1 MRKLFSLFVA
11 LFATISLWSYDFQS
25 GDLYYKFG
33 NAEGVKNLDTIGWN
47 IPAECLTV
55 AQARE
60 ICAALENG
68 ATTGTK
74 YYVKGW
80 VKKLASKHE
89 EGVTK
94 YNNAE
99 FFIEDVKG
107 ANSQED
113 FEAHQ
118 VYGPNGS
125 KITSL
130 DQVLVG
136 DYVVLYG
143 ELTNYNGTY
152 ETVGKG
158 AAHIW
163 KSTNPALGG
172 NGNTGNNPTELV
184 GNGTYENPYT
194 ANDVLLLNNSNAGNY
209 WVKAH
214 IVGQVNGASM
224 SGGAEFNAPF
234 SSSTNQVT
242 GEETGY
248 NTNILIANSAD
259 VADVSQCV
267 PVQLPSGAVR
277 TGLNLVQNPDNDGQE
292 VLLYGSLEKYLNVA
306 GVKATQYAKIGDKEF
321 GVNPNIEPKE
331 PTAKVV
337 TIAEF
342 YAAPEATDVY
352 YELTGTISG
361 LSAGGNATIY
371 GNFDLTDETG
381 TVYVYG
387 LTKEF
392 IAVGSTSNDKSFASL
407 GLKDGDK
414 ITLRGF
420 RGSYNGKIEVI
431 GAYFVKLISSDNEI
445 PNPDGNDDYT
455 TPEGAIVF
463 DADTEN
469 AGIGTDNNNATSYTI
484 TKNGVTITVS
494 SGILGTY
501 NGESHYRIYKNQTL
515 TATTTAGNIKS
526 IEFTCIANGDA
537 KYGPGCF
544 TASAGEYGHNGGA
557 VGTWTGEATEVV
569 FTASLNQVRVTQIAV
584 VIENESNNTTKQN
597 IVFNAPKEHYVVVT
611 NQTNDATNYNTLT
624 EVAIPAT
631 VEYNGITYV
640 VSGIDNYA
648 FAQAENLQSITILEN
663 IKAIG
668 NCAFANC
675 YNLQTITFESEEP
688 PHIFYNTFDNMHYD
702 VQVYVP
708 CGAVSAYQSAGIY
721 NAQEAP
727 AEYNIYLSTEVGG
740 NARIDYNT
748 LCGAR
753 ISAYPDYG
761 YHFVQWSDGNTDN
774 PRDLKLTQDTIL
786 TAEFAQTISG
796 KCGKNLYWSY
806 NESDQSISITGSGEM
821 YNYTSETQPWWLFK
835 EEIKMVTTSNTAT
848 SIGEYAFAGAI
859 RLADVYLGSNIE
871 TIAENAFAECNR
883 LYHIY
888 CYPTYP
894 PFAKQ
899 SSFANY
905 NIYLHVPCAY
915 KEDYDL
921 DVVFGNF
928 KYIECIGAETDN
940 TSTDTV
946 IINASS
952 THVTITWPTEENANT
967 YTIVIKNGD
976 IVFCTLTFNANGQLL
991 NIAFAPAKNGSN
1003 HTAQYATQTTN
1014 GLRFT
1019 VTGLNESTHYTYD
1032 ITAKNNEGDTIQTH
1046 TGAFTTK
1053 SNASTEV
1060 DNINTQTSAIQKLFH
1075 DNQLL
1080 ILRDGKTYNVMGQEL

>member
-11 LFATISLWSYDFQS
+11 LFATINLWSYDFQY

-33 NAEGVKNLDTIGWN
+33 NAEGIENPDTIGWN

-80 VKKLASKHE
+80 VKKIHNNHASAIS
-89 EGVTK
+89 G
-94 YNNAE
+94 YGNAQ
-99 FFIEDVKG
+99 FYMEDVKG

-113 FEAHQ
+113 FEAYQ

-143 ELTNYNGTY
+143 ELTNYNGKY
-152 ETVGKG
+152 KTVGRG
-158 AAHIW
+158 AAYIC
-163 KSTNPALGG
+163 KSSNPALGG
-172 NGNTGNNPTELV
+172 NGNTGNFPTDVV
-184 GNGTYENPYT
+184 GAGTFENPYT
-194 ANDVLLLNNSNAGNY
+194 ASDVVAMANTVAGNY
-209 WVKAH
+209 YVKAY
-214 IVGQVNGASM
+214 IVGQVNGMNMDALELS
-224 SGGAEFNAPF
+224 APWGT
-234 SSSTNQVT
+234 SDGKT
-242 GEETGY
+242 Y
-248 NTNILIANSAD
+248 NTNIVIASSTDETNAEMM
-259 VADVSQCV
+259 V
-267 PVQLPSGAVR
+267 PVQLPSGALR
-277 TGLNLVQNPDNDGQE
+277 TGLNLPENPDMHGKE
-292 VLLYGSLEKYLNVA
+292 ILIYGSLEKYFGAA
-306 GVKATQYAKIGDKEF
+306 GIKTPSYAVVDGKEF
-321 GVNPNIEPKE
+321 GTKPVETTGDELLNETLGTQDSFDKF
-331 PTAKVV
+331 TAVSVSGEQVWSYDAGYKC
-337 TIAEF
+337 AKMSG
-342 YAAPEATDVY
+342 YAN
-352 YELTGTISG
+352 
-361 LSAGGNATIY
+361 NATIP
-371 GNFDLTDETG
+371 NEDWFVSPAMDLSCVSAATLIFNHEFGPASVVPNTDETKAQY
-381 TVYVYG
+381 TVWVSNDFNGDVKTATWTELKGIVYG
-387 LTKEF
+387 T
-392 IAVGSTSNDKSFASL
+392 
-407 GLKDGDK
+407 
-414 ITLRGF
+414 
-420 RGSYNGKIEVI
+420 
-431 GAYFVKLISSDNEI
+431 
-445 PNPDGNDDYT
+445 
-455 TPEGAIVF
+455 EGW
-463 DADTEN
+463 
-469 AGIGTDNNNATSYTI
+469 GW
-484 TKNGVTITVS
+484 VS
-494 SGILGTY
+494 SGDIAIPSANLKA
-501 NGESHYRIYKNQTL
+501 NCRIAWKYVCKDLSATWDIKKIIVKPVSTNAVKQKSTL
-515 TATTTAGNIKS
+515 EAAPTTTNDQYVI
-526 IEFTCIANGDA
+526 
-537 KYGPGCF
+537 
-544 TASAGEYGHNGGA
+544 
-557 VGTWTGEATEVV
+557 VTWQT
-569 FTASLNQVRVTQIAV
+569 ID
-584 VIENESNNTTKQN
+584 EN
-597 IVFNAPKEHYVVVT
+597 
-611 NQTNDATNYNTLT
+611 NYNTLT
-624 EVAIPAT
+624 DVEIPET
-631 VEYNGITYV
+631 VEYNGITYI
-640 VSGIDNYA
+640 VSGIDDYA
-648 FAQAENLQSITILEN
+648 FAYAENLQSITIPQN

-675 YNLQTITFESEEP
+675 YNLQSITFTSEEP
-688 PHIFYNTFDNMHYD
+688 PHIFYETFDNMYSD
-702 VQVYVP
+702 VQMYVP
-708 CGAVSAYQSAGIY
+708 CGTVSAYQSAGIY
-721 NAQEAP
+721 NAQEPP
-727 AEYNIYLSTEVGG
+727 AEYNIYLSEVGG

-774 PRDLKLTQDTIL
+774 PRIIELTQDTIL
-786 TAEFAQTISG
+786 TAEFAQIISG
-796 KCGKNLYWSY
+796 RCGDNLYWSY

-821 YNYTSETQPWWLFK
+821 YNYTSETQPWLLFK
-835 EEIKMVTTSNTAT
+835 EQIKMLTTSNTTT
-848 SIGEYAFAGAI
+848 SIGESAFAGAI
-859 RLADVYLGSNIE
+859 RLADVHLGSNIE

-905 NIYLHVPCAY
+905 NIYLHVPCEY

-928 KYIECIGAETDN
+928 KYIECLGAETDK

-946 IINASS
+946 IVNASS

-991 NIAFAPAKNGSN
+991 NIAFTPAKNGSN
-1003 HTAQYATQTTN
+1003 RTAQHTTQTAN

-1053 SNASTEV
+1053 SNSSTEV

-1075 DNQLL
+1075 NNQLL
-1080 ILRDGKTYNVMGQEL
+1080 ILRDGKTYTIMGQEL

>member
-1 MRKLFSLFVA
+1 
-11 LFATISLWSYDFQS
+11 
-25 GDLYYKFG
+25 
-33 NAEGVKNLDTIGWN
+33 
-47 IPAECLTV
+47 
-55 AQARE
+55 
-60 ICAALENG
+60 
-68 ATTGTK
+68 
-74 YYVKGW
+74 
-80 VKKLASKHE
+80 
-89 EGVTK
+89 
-94 YNNAE
+94 
-99 FFIEDVKG
+99 
-107 ANSQED
+107 
-113 FEAHQ
+113 
-118 VYGPNGS
+118 
-125 KITSL
+125 
-130 DQVLVG
+130 
-136 DYVVLYG
+136 
-143 ELTNYNGTY
+143 
-152 ETVGKG
+152 
-158 AAHIW
+158 
-163 KSTNPALGG
+163 
-172 NGNTGNNPTELV
+172 
-184 GNGTYENPYT
+184 
-194 ANDVLLLNNSNAGNY
+194 
-209 WVKAH
+209 
-214 IVGQVNGASM
+214 
-224 SGGAEFNAPF
+224 
-234 SSSTNQVT
+234 
-242 GEETGY
+242 
-248 NTNILIANSAD
+248 
-259 VADVSQCV
+259 
-267 PVQLPSGAVR
+267 
-277 TGLNLVQNPDNDGQE
+277 
-292 VLLYGSLEKYLNVA
+292 
-306 GVKATQYAKIGDKEF
+306 
-321 GVNPNIEPKE
+321 
-331 PTAKVV
+331 
-337 TIAEF
+337 
-342 YAAPEATDVY
+342 
-352 YELTGTISG
+352 
-361 LSAGGNATIY
+361 
-371 GNFDLTDETG
+371 
-381 TVYVYG
+381 
-387 LTKEF
+387 
-392 IAVGSTSNDKSFASL
+392 
-407 GLKDGDK
+407 LKDGDK

-526 IEFTCIANGDA
+526 IEFTCTANGDA

-597 IVFNAPKEHYVVVT
+597 IVFNAPQEHYVVVT

-640 VSGIDNYA
+640 VSGIDDYA

-675 YNLQTITFESEEP
+675 YNLQSITFTSEEP
-688 PHIFYNTFDNMHYD
+688 PHIFYETFYNMYSD
-702 VQVYVP
+702 VQIYVP
-708 CGAVSAYQSAGIY
+708 CGTVSAYQSAGIY
-721 NAQEAP
+721 NAQEPP
-727 AEYNIYLSTEVGG
+727 AEYDIIVNTQLGG
-740 NARIDYNT
+740 DPRVDYNT
-748 LCGAR
+748 MCGAQ
-753 ISAYPDYG
+753 ISANPDFG
-761 YHFVQWSDGNTDN
+761 YQFVQWSDGNTDN
-774 PRDLKLTQDTIL
+774 PRILELTQDTVL
-786 TAEFAQTISG
+786 TAEFAQIISG
-796 KCGKNLYWSY
+796 QCGDNLYWSY

-859 RLADVYLGSNIE
+859 RLADVHLGSNIE

-905 NIYLHVPCAY
+905 NTYLHVPCEY

-1060 DNINTQTSAIQKLFH
+1060 DNINAQTSATQKLFH
-1075 DNQLL
+1075 NNQLL